1 MFRRIIAPLAGV
13 LLLTVVLSACNNTKN
28 SMRDRMQSWANDQ
41 SYVSAESIVKADLAG
56 IAAGIRL
63 HDLRGVR
70 TDCVGFSTDI
80 DQIYGG
86 LPAPDRTV
94 TNELNV
100 AITEFWGPGSES
112 CYAAKSFA
120 NAKFITFRH
129 DLRLG
134 EAVYAEAQSRIHSY
148 GIH

>member
-1 MFRRIIAPLAGV
+1 MIRRQIAPVVGV
-13 LLLTVVLSACNNTKN
+13 LALAVVLSGCHHTKAT
-28 SMRDRMQSWANDQ
+28 MRVRMQAWASAQN
-41 SYVSAESIVKADLAG
+41 YISAESTVSSDLKG

-63 HDLRGVR
+63 RDLQGVR

-100 AITEFWGPGSES
+100 AIAQFWGPGSEA
-112 CYAAKSFA
+112 CYAAKSFSS
-120 NAKFITFRH
+120 AKFITFEH

-134 EAVYAEAQSRIHSY
+134 EAVYAEAESRIHSY
-148 GIH
+148 GIG